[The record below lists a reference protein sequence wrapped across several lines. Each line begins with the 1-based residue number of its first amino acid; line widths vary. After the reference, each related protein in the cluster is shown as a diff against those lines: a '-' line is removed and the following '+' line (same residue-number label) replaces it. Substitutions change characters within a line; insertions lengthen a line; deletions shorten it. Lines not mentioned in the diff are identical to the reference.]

1 MYKISAFL
9 DMEPS
14 DNARFHETVI
24 QFHSEPM
31 NVIPSPMSLVY
42 MTMKND
48 RCLVLLF
55 WKEFYLLF
63 RFQIVC
69 VFVLCF
75 SLFFFALVKIFLLC
89 FDFIFILRYM
99 EKKYS
104 CLTGFECTTP
114 Q

>member
-1 MYKISAFL
+1 MDKIIAFL

-14 DNARFHETVI
+14 DNARFHENVI

-42 MTMKND
+42 MTMMND

-63 RFQIVC
+63 RF
-69 VFVLCF
+69 
-75 SLFFFALVKIFLLC
+75 
-89 FDFIFILRYM
+89 
-99 EKKYS
+99 
-104 CLTGFECTTP
+104 
-114 Q
+114 